1 MFRRFLPLLR
11 SLVLRPMLRDRLRTL
26 ITVAGIAVGVSVLVA
41 IQLSNDSALR
51 AFGESVDAVAGKAN
65 YQIASE
71 AVPIDEKV
79 LLSLQRHWDAGVR
92 FAPVI
97 DVEGLMAPSEI
108 PIRILG
114 VDLFSDLHFRDYR
127 YARIAAGER
136 SATTPSLESYLG
148 LFEGNAIV
156 VPEPF
161 AKQHGLELGSA
172 ITVSSSGR
180 DAKFVVR
187 GILKAE
193 GPATA
198 FNGSLGVVDISVAQS
213 AFGLEGTLTRVDL
226 MIPEAQ
232 AGDITAAI
240 ASTLPPP
247 LRIERPSRRNE
258 RVGAMLQA
266 FRTNLLAL
274 AGVALLVGMFLVYN
288 TVLISVLRRRREV
301 GILKTLGASPR
312 GILAAFL
319 AEGAIFGAIGSIAGV
334 GLGYAIAF
342 STLDLVGR
350 TVQTLYVATAPSK
363 IQLTPG
369 LAILAITLGIFVSL
383 LAALQPSIE
392 AARITPSSL
401 IRPGVYQRLSRR
413 SSYLF
418 ALAAITMFL
427 GAWLASEIPPLGR
440 FSAGGYLSV
449 FFVVAGVS
457 FLAPLALIA
466 TSRIAREPLGRLS
479 IAGRIAAA
487 SIPASLRRTAVAAAA
502 LTTAIAMMIAISVM
516 VGSFRT
522 TVSAWVEQTV
532 RSDIWI
538 RPASGL
544 GNAPFAVFPA
554 RISEDIDAIPFV
566 EAYDRFRGK
575 DLVYREQLI
584 AIGAGDFDVAARYS
598 SLPMI
603 TPRTSKEA
611 FAAARGRDGVFISE
625 SLSLRHDLTA
635 GEAIELPTARGI
647 TRFPIVGVYR
657 DYSNDRGVVVMDRST
672 FLRHFRDDTI
682 NTIAIFLR
690 EGTDPELARREIERI
705 LGRRYKA
712 FAFTN
717 GAIRTEVLRI
727 FDQTFL
733 ITWALL
739 GVAII
744 VAVLGIVNTIA
755 ALVIERRSE
764 IALIRTLGM
773 TRGQTRLTIVIE
785 SALIGFVA
793 AVLGIV
799 TGLVLSSILIFV
811 INRQSFG
818 WTIEFDPP
826 WNIVVISTLVTFV
839 ATALAGLIPA
849 RLATGTNLANSLKN

>member
-1 MFRRFLPLLR
+1 MLHRFFPLLR
-11 SLVLRPMLRDRLRTL
+11 SLVLRPMLRDKARTF
-26 ITVAGIAVGVSVLVA
+26 ITIAGIAVGVSVLVA

-51 AFGESVDAVAGKAN
+51 AFGESVDAVAGRAN

-71 AVPIDEKV
+71 AVPIDENI
-79 LLSLQRHWDAGVR
+79 LLALQKYWDAGLR

-97 DVEGLMAPSEI
+97 DVEGLLIPGEI

-127 YARIAAGER
+127 YARIAAGDD
-136 SATTPSLESYLG
+136 STATPSLENYLG
-148 LFEGNAIV
+148 LFRGNAIV
-156 VPEPF
+156 IPEPF
-161 AKQHGLELGSA
+161 AQQHGLEIGSP

-180 DAKFVVR
+180 DATFVVR

-198 FNGSLGVVDISVAQS
+198 FNGSLGVVDISVAQN
-213 AFGLEGTLTRVDL
+213 AFGLEGTLTRIDL
-226 MIPEAQ
+226 MIPEADER
-232 AGDITAAI
+232 AVAAAI
-240 ASTLPPP
+240 GSSLPAP

-288 TVLISVLRRRREV
+288 TVLISVLRRRRDV

-312 GILAAFL
+312 GILAVFL

-334 GLGYAIAF
+334 GLGYLIAF
-342 STLDLVGR
+342 TTLDLVGR
-350 TVQTLYVATAPSK
+350 TVQTLYVATAPSQ
-363 IQLTPG
+363 ITLTPG
-369 LAILAITLGIFVSL
+369 LALLAIILGIVVSL

-392 AARITPSSL
+392 AAGIAPSSL
-401 IRPGVYQRLSRR
+401 IRPGVYQRVARKSAYRLALVAIA
-413 SSYLF
+413 LF
-418 ALAAITMFL
+418 VA
-427 GAWLASEIPPLGR
+427 AWLASMIPPVGR
-440 FSAGGYLSV
+440 FSVGGYLSV
-449 FFVVAGVS
+449 ILVVAGIS
-457 FLAPLALIA
+457 LLAPLALMA
-466 TSRIAREPLGRLS
+466 TARLVREPLGRLS

-554 RISEDIDAIPFV
+554 SISKDLDAIPFI

-575 DLVYREQLI
+575 DLVYRDQLI
-584 AIGAGDFDVAARYS
+584 AVGAGDFDVSARYS

-603 TPRTSKEA
+603 APRTSQEA

-625 SLSLRHDLTA
+625 SLSLRFKLSVGDS
-635 GEAIELPTARGI
+635 IELPTARGV
-647 TRFPIVGVYR
+647 TSFPIVGVYR
-657 DYSNDRGVVVMDRST
+657 DYSNDRGVVVMDRPV
-672 FLRHFRDDTI
+672 FVRHFRDDTI
-682 NTIAIFLR
+682 NTVGIFLR
-690 EGTDPELARREIERI
+690 EGTDPEVARRELERI
-705 LGRRYKA
+705 LGARYKA

-717 GAIRTEVLRI
+717 ASIRKEVLRI

-739 GVAII
+739 AVAIV
-744 VAVLGIVNTIA
+744 VAVLGIVNTIS
-755 ALVIERRSE
+755 ALVIERRAE

-773 TRGQTRLTIVIE
+773 TRAQTRLAIVLE
-785 SALIGFVA
+785 SSLIGLVGSI
-793 AVLGIV
+793 LGIV
-799 TGLVLSSILIFV
+799 SGLVLSAILIFV

-826 WNIVVISTLVTFV
+826 WNVVILSTLLTFL
-839 ATALAGLIPA
+839 ATSLAGLIPS
-849 RLATGTNLANSLKN
+849 RLATRMNMSASLK